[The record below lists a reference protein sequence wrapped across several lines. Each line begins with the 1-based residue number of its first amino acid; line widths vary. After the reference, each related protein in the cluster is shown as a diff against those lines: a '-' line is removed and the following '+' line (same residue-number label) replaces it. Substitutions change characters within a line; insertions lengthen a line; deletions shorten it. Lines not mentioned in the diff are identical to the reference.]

1 MSYRKMMTF
10 DTDKAILAFSCGNVF
25 GKSIT
30 LVEGGIPFD
39 ANGNKTVPSGMFVAE
54 NADGTYRFLP
64 RATVT
69 TAIADNTSATIAVS
83 PVIPFEVGEALY
95 ILEPHTVLTITA
107 VTATQTQTITIN
119 GATASAVASTAV
131 NADLAVLVAD
141 AVNNTTPINSFAY
154 ATASGDSVFLFPKDG
169 KSLLGVTE
177 GGTAT
182 ATLSAATMAYNNTAI
197 GTIASIDAV
206 AKTITL
212 GANAVGAVPEGANIG
227 TRNIKSV
234 VGMCLGSMD
243 LTEQNRVNLAILTES
258 SGVREHL
265 LPYFEEGFRQMFP
278 KIIFSKNI

>member
-10 DTDKAILAFSCGNVF
+10 DTDKAILAFATGNIF

-30 LVEGGIPFD
+30 LAENGIPFD
-39 ANGNKTVPSGMFVAE
+39 ANGNKTIPSGIFVAE
-54 NADGTYRFLP
+54 KADGTYRFLP
-64 RATVT
+64 RAKVT
-69 TAIADNTSATIAVS
+69 TAITTNSPSIAVS

-95 ILEPHTVLTITA
+95 ILEPHTILTITA
-107 VTATQTQTITIN
+107 VEADNTQTITIN
-119 GATASAVASTAV
+119 GVTATATASTSV
-131 NADLAVLVAD
+131 NADLAVLVAN
-141 AVNNTTPINSFAY
+141 AVNNTGGINTLAY
-154 ATASGDSVFLFPKDG
+154 AIASGDSVYLFPKDG

-182 ATLSAATMAYNNTAI
+182 ATLSGATMAYNNTAI
-197 GTIASIDAV
+197 GTIASINAV

-212 GANAVGAVPEGANIG
+212 GANATVAVPVGVNIG

-265 LPYFEEGFRQMFP
+265 LPYFEEGFRQLFP

>member
-10 DTDKAILAFSCGNVF
+10 DTDKAILAFATGNIF

-30 LVEGGIPFD
+30 LAENGIPFD
-39 ANGNKTVPSGMFVAE
+39 ANGNKTIPSGIFVAE
-54 NADGTYRFLP
+54 KADGTYRFLP
-64 RATVT
+64 RASVT
-69 TAIADNTSATIAVS
+69 TAIATSSPTIAVS

-95 ILEPHTVLTITA
+95 ILEPYTVLTITA
-107 VTATQTQTITIN
+107 VSATQTQTITIN
-119 GATASAVASTAV
+119 GVTASAVASNTV
-131 NADLAVLVAD
+131 NADLAVLVAN
-141 AVNNTTPINSFAY
+141 AVNNTLGINNIAY
-154 ATASGDSVFLFPKDG
+154 AIASGDDVYLFPKDG

-197 GTIASIDAV
+197 GTISSIDAV

-212 GANAVGAVPEGANIG
+212 GANAAVAVPVGAKIG
-227 TRNIKSV
+227 TRNIKSI

-265 LPYFEEGFRQMFP
+265 LPYFEEGFRQLFP